1 MGHVEV
7 RWGMWGLEGHVEV
20 RWSMWRLGGACGG

>member
-7 RWGMWGLEGHVEV
+7 RWGMWRLGGALEVG
-20 RWSMWRLGGACGG
+20 WGMWRLGGACGG